1 MKRNTTDY
9 SLLFQPGKRMRS
21 RIEIGK
27 MLLASGMVILP
38 FASGK
43 AGKPGTKPKSPN
55 VVFIL
60 ADDLGIGDLGC
71 YGQSRILTPGIDE
84 LAKNGMKF
92 TQHYSGSTVSAPSR
106 CGLLTGKHTGHS
118 YIRGNQGYSAEDGRK
133 YDLNLAAAEVT
144 LGEVFKEKSYI
155 TACVGKW
162 GLGGPSGEG
171 HPNNQGF
178 DYFFGY
184 LGQANAHRYYPD
196 QLFENN
202 TPVLLNKKV
211 YSHDLIMEKA
221 LDFIDKNADSSFFLY
236 LTPTIPHADLIVPN
250 NELFDYDGKF
260 QETPYPGAGYTAQD
274 KPRATFAAM
283 VSRLD
288 RDVKRV
294 IEMLREKGV
303 LENTI
308 IIFTSDNGTHKEGGH
323 DPDYFDSNGPFRGT
337 KRDLYEGGIRTPFIV
352 QWPEVIAPGSVSYH
366 VSAFWDFMP
375 TVCSLIQA
383 PVPAHADGISY
394 LPTLTGKGKQKQHDY
409 LYYEFHEEGGK
420 QAVIKDRWKL
430 VHLQVNNPQKE
441 SYELYNLATDPSEI
455 ANVIDLYPKQVKAL
469 KKIMQEA
476 RNTNNHWKF
485 TFEK

>member
-1 MKRNTTDY
+1 MKTNTTDT
-9 SLLFQPGKRMRS
+9 LVFLAGKQMKP
-21 RIEIGK
+21 RIEMFR
-27 MLLASGMVILP
+27 MLLASGMVMLP
-38 FASGK
+38 FASGQADK
-43 AGKPGTKPKSPN
+43 QDSKPKAPN

-71 YGQSRILTPGIDE
+71 YGQERILTPGIDE

-106 CGLLTGKHTGHS
+106 CSLLTGKHTGHS
-118 YIRGNQGYSAEDGRK
+118 YIRGNIGYKAEDGRK

-144 LGEVFKEKSYI
+144 LGEVFKEKNYI

-162 GLGGPSGEG
+162 GLGGPSAEG

-221 LDFIDKNADSSFFLY
+221 LDFIDKNSDSPFFLY

-250 NELFDYDGKF
+250 NELFGYDGKF
-260 QETPYPGAGYTAQD
+260 QEVPYPGPNYTAQD

-288 RDVKRV
+288 RDVKLV
-294 IEMLREKGV
+294 VEMLKKKGV

-323 DPDYFDSNGPFRGT
+323 DPAYFDSNGPFRGT

-352 QWPEVIAPGSVSYH
+352 QWPSVIAPGSVSYQ

-375 TVCSLIQA
+375 TMCELIHT
-383 PVPAHADGISY
+383 PVPAHTDGISY
-394 LPTLTGKGKQKQHDY
+394 LPTLTGKGKQKQHEY
-409 LYYEFHEEGGK
+409 LYFEFHEEGGK

-430 VHLQVNNPQKE
+430 LHLQVNNPKKE
-441 SYELYNLATDPSEI
+441 YYELYNLATDPSEI
-455 ANVIDLYPKQVKAL
+455 ANVIDQYPKQVKEL
-469 KKIMQEA
+469 KKIMSEA
-476 RNTNNHWKF
+476 RETNNNWKF
-485 TFEK
+485 NFEK